1 MSKTLKFGVIGAGYM
16 GKAYAI
22 ALNTVA
28 SVYSL
33 SGQAGAGTDCHQ
45 LGGRRGEEG

>member
-1 MSKTLKFGVIGAGYM
+1 MSKTLKFGAIGAGYM

-33 SGQAGAGTDCHQ
+33 ATVGAGTDCHQ